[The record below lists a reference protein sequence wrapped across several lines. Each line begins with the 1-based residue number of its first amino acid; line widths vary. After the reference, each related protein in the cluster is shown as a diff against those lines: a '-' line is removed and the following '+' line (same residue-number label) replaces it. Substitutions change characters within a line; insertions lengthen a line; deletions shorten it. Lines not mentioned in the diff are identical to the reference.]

1 MANAAKQCW
10 IHCCHLWPRK
20 EHHHLETTWYNASKH
35 VLGWWMVVHPDASG
49 MGAIRVVKSS
59 ISHWKAFRRPGST
72 WSFRHPSL
80 RNGWWSTRAT
90 YPGGSLWFAA
100 AKARQKSL
108 LTKRR
113 TPHICIVTL
122 CNFKWKNHSEIPG
135 YAMKI
140 HEEMMEHENPIQ
152 HLMNPWKWGW
162 TSWKSDGSLP
172 STQHF
177 LSSRPITRSK
187 QCRFLKDECRLYMHH
202 YASIQYNVS
211 INIYI

>member
-1 MANAAKQCW
+1 MLNPLLSFVAKKGASSSWNHLVQCFKACFGLVNGSSSRC
-10 IHCCHLWPRK
+10 IGH
-20 EHHHLETTWYNASKH
+20 
-35 VLGWWMVVHPDASG
+35 
-49 MGAIRVVKSS
+49 GAIRVVKSS

-211 INIYI
+211 INIYII